1 MLDKFKVICLA
12 LVLGGLAMSASADIT
27 VSLDPSFTLIDL
39 DSLAPPYLVDIV
51 ADIPTADAII
61 GWGLDLD
68 VALPAVADWTLSS
81 IGASWT
87 GVPAPDG
94 DDLAGLSFPN
104 SVSGMGVVL
113 ATVEFTGYTPGVTA
127 IMPGVTAGDLTE
139 GFVKLGGAFVP
150 ATFTGGDVQVIP
162 EPATLTLLALVGL
175 VVLRRR

>member
-27 VSLDPSFTLIDL
+27 VSLVPDYTFIDL
-39 DSLAPPYLVDIV
+39 GAPLPHYYVDIV
-51 ADIPTADAII
+51 ADIPTQDAII

-68 VALPAVADWTLSS
+68 VALPAVADWTFVSV
-81 IGASWT
+81 GPSWT

-94 DDLAGLSFPN
+94 DDLAGLAFPDP
-104 SVSGMGVVL
+104 VSGMGIVL
-113 ATVEFTGYTPGVTA
+113 ATVDFTGYTPGVTG
-127 IMPGVTAGDLTE
+127 IMPGVTPGDLKE
-139 GFVKLGGAFVP
+139 GFVQLGGAFVP
-150 ATFTGGDVQVIP
+150 ATFTGGTVEVIP